1 MYFYSISMTGKLILV
16 KLFTNEQEVREA
28 SVLEKEW
35 EYNGRQFRLMQA
47 IKAAV
52 IALQ

>member
-1 MYFYSISMTGKLILV
+1 MNGKIILA
-16 KLFTNEQEVREA
+16 KLFMDEQEVREA

-52 IALQ
+52 IALN